1 MHDYGEQ
8 VGNYHV
14 ITQQVFFNAFAGLQS
29 SYTTIK

>member
-14 ITQQVFFNAFAGLQS
+14 ITQQVFLMHLQAYS
-29 SYTTIK
+29 RGKQ